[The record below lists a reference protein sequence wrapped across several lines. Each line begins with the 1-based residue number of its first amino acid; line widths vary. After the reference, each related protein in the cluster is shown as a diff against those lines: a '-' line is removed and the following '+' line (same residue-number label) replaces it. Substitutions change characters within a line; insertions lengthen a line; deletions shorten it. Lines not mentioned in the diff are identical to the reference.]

1 MDGDQ
6 TPDEME
12 AAFELD
18 HDRAEPYRE
27 PPRDDRGDVGAQI
40 DAARAMGEQAVT
52 DTTTLRR
59 SRRER
64 DPA

>member
-18 HDRAEPYRE
+18 HERAEPYRE
-27 PPRDDRGDVGAQI
+27 PAKDDRGDVAAQI
-40 DAARAMGEQAVT
+40 DAARAMGEQAVA
-52 DTTTLRR
+52 DTTSLRR
-59 SRRER
+59 SRKRR
-64 DPA
+64 DPS